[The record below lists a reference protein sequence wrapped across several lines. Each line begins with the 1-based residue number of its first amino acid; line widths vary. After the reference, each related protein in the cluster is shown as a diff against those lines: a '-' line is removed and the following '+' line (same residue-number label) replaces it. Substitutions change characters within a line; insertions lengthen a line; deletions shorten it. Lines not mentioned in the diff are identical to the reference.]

1 MFRVNERDQVD
12 KSSVYQSIPYCT
24 ILEALRVGERNCKH
38 FRQTF
43 LLEIIAFL
51 QHAEC
56 DNCIKH
62 PSYGYQLDFHKFQ
75 TWSSDVGSGETK
87 RLPDRF
93 VPPFS
98 SLWFQSWSL
107 FSQNWALEK
116 NATKATAKPN
126 VQRIMGSS
134 IYHIVTISLH

>member
-1 MFRVNERDQVD
+1 MFRVNEWDQVD

-24 ILEALRVGERNCKH
+24 ILEALRDGERNCKH

-107 FSQNWALEK
+107 FHRIGRLRKTPQKLPQSPMYKELWAAQYITSSQ
-116 NATKATAKPN
+116 
-126 VQRIMGSS
+126 
-134 IYHIVTISLH
+134 